1 MQGNSDAVLR
11 YYIDLRLPSV
21 NMATRYAEDLI
32 VQISW
37 NISLVCLSILV
48 AMIGSFAALTHAQ
61 RMRDST
67 GRVATLWMLAGGC
80 TLGVSIWSMHF
91 IGMLALHLPIPI
103 SFNSTLTQLSVLPA
117 VAAALL
123 GFWVLR
129 YPSVSLMRIAVSGL
143 LMGAGIS
150 LMHYTGMAALRMNP
164 AIRYDPSIFVL
175 SIAIAVIASWGSL
188 LMMYQGE
195 RVKLPLLPRF
205 VLGAIIMGGAISG
218 MHYVAMYGVV
228 IEPGS
233 LCLSGASRMEP
244 GILALLVSVTSLLWF
259 GGSIFASFFDRR
271 TVRQNALAL
280 TALGQAYE
288 QLLAQNEQ
296 QTQSLRDSEERLSMT
311 LRCAPDAVFICEQ
324 DGRIVYVNDNVIDI
338 LGYDRDTL
346 YTMTAFDLAP
356 VNWREI
362 YRQETDKILVDNEHH
377 IMEIR
382 LVKKDGGKIPMELN
396 AVLLPNGKVYGSCRD
411 ITERRV
417 AQRALQETQEN
428 LQRLLNSVAEGI
440 YGVDTLGICTFVNEA
455 FLRILGYDDAS
466 EIVGKSIHGL
476 IHHSHADGSPYPG
489 YECRMYVA
497 FRAMQEVHVDD
508 EVFWRRDG
516 TAVAVEY
523 WSHPIIKNGE
533 VEGAVATFL
542 DITERKLSDQK
553 VHQLAFFDALTGLPN
568 RRLLLDRL
576 NQAFAVSM
584 RNGRYGAVMFLDLD
598 HFKTLND
605 SKGHE
610 MGDLLLVEVANRLQQ
625 CVRDGD
631 TVARLGGD
639 EFVVVLEMLSA
650 GVNEAVTQAEL
661 VAEKIRAALN
671 LPFQLNQYEHNTTP
685 SIGVVLFRG
694 HQESIDNLLK
704 YADTAMYQAKAAGR
718 NAIRFYDP
726 DMQAALEARIE
737 LERQLRRALEKQQF
751 QLYYQ
756 IQVDSRRQPIGAE
769 VLLRWLHPER
779 GLVSPQEFIPMAE
792 ETGLIL
798 PIGLWVLQTACNQ
811 LKAWQNNVLTREL
824 SLAVNVSARQLRQ
837 SDFVAQV
844 QRVLAESGAKSS
856 YLKLELTESTVL
868 ENVED
873 TIIKMREIKTLGVS
887 FSMDD
892 FGTGYS
898 SLQYLKR
905 LPLDQI
911 KIDQS
916 FVRDIASDPN
926 DAAIVQTVIA
936 MTEALGLNVIAEGVE
951 TEAQLEFLD
960 LRGCHAFQG
969 YLFSK
974 PVPLAAFERLLETDS
989 LV

>member
-1 MQGNSDAVLR
+1 
-11 YYIDLRLPSV
+11 
-21 NMATRYAEDLI
+21 
-32 VQISW
+32 
-37 NISLVCLSILV
+37 
-48 AMIGSFAALTHAQ
+48 MIGSFAALTHAQ
-61 RMRDST
+61 RMRESS
-67 GRVATLWMLAGGC
+67 GRLAVIWMLAGGC

-103 SFNSTLTQLSVLPA
+103 SFDPLLTQLSVLPA
-117 VAAALL
+117 IAAALL

-129 YPSVSLMRIAVSGL
+129 CASVSMMRIAVSGV
-143 LMGAGIS
+143 LMGGGIS
-150 LMHYTGMAALRMNP
+150 LMHYTGMAALRMDP
-164 AIRYDPSIFVL
+164 PIRYESLIFVL
-175 SIAIAVIASWGSL
+175 SIAIAVFASWGAL

-195 RVKLPLLPRF
+195 RIKLPQMLRF
-205 VLGAIIMGGAISG
+205 TLGAFIMGSAISG
-218 MHYVAMYGVV
+218 MHYVAMMGVV
-228 IEPGS
+228 IQPGS
-233 LCLSGASRMEP
+233 LCMSGTSRMAP
-244 GILALLVSVTSLLWF
+244 DILALLVSVVALLWF
-259 GGSIFASFFDRR
+259 GVSIFASFIDRR
-271 TVRQNALAL
+271 TVRQSALAL
-280 TALGQAYE
+280 RELGEAYE
-288 QLLAQNEQ
+288 RLLAQNAQ
-296 QTQSLRDSEERLSMT
+296 QNQSLLKSEERLSMT
-311 LRCAPDAVFICEQ
+311 LRCAPDAVLICEQ
-324 DGRIVYVNDNVIDI
+324 DGRIVYVNDNVIDT
-338 LGYDRDTL
+338 LGYSMDEL
-346 YTMTAFDLAP
+346 YAMTAFDLVPAD
-356 VNWREI
+356 WREI
-362 YRQETDKILVDNEHH
+362 YRQEARKILLDNEHH
-377 IMEIR
+377 ILEIR
-382 LVKKDGGKIPMELN
+382 LVKKDGRRIPMELN
-396 AVLLPNGKVYGSCRD
+396 AVLLPDGKVYGSCRD

-417 AQRALQETQEN
+417 AQRALQETQDN

-440 YGVDTLGICTFVNEA
+440 YGVDTDGRCTFVNGA
-455 FLRILGYDDAS
+455 FLRILGYQDAG
-466 EIVGKSIHGL
+466 EIVGKQIHDL
-476 IHHSHADGSPYPG
+476 IHHSHPDGSPYPG
-489 YECRMYVA
+489 SECKMYVA
-497 FRAMQEVHVDD
+497 FKKMQEVHVDD

-516 TAVAVEY
+516 TSVAVEY
-523 WSHPIIKNGE
+523 WSHPIVKNGA
-533 VEGAVATFL
+533 VQGAVATFL
-542 DITERKLSDQK
+542 DITERKLTDQK

-610 MGDLLLVEVANRLQQ
+610 MGDLLLIEVASRLQQ
-625 CVRDGD
+625 CIRDGD

-639 EFVVVLEMLSA
+639 EFVVVLEMLSS

-671 LPFQLNQYEHNTTP
+671 LPYQLNGYEHNTTP

-694 HQESIDNLLK
+694 HLESIDNLLK
-704 YADTAMYQAKAAGR
+704 FADTAMYQAKAAGR

-737 LERQLRRALEKQQF
+737 LEGELRRALEKQQF

-756 IQVDSRRQPIGAE
+756 MQVDSRRRPIGAE
-769 VLLRWLHPER
+769 VLLRWQHPER
-779 GLVSPQEFIPMAE
+779 GLVSPLEFIPMAE

-811 LKAWQNNVLTREL
+811 LKAWQHKASTREL
-824 SLAVNVSARQLRQ
+824 TLAVNVSARQFRQ
-837 SDFVAQV
+837 RDFVAQV
-844 QRVLAESGAKSS
+844 QRVLVDSGAKASH
-856 YLKLELTESTVL
+856 LKLELTESTVL

-873 TIIKMREIKTLGVS
+873 TIVKMREIKMLGVS

-916 FVRDIASDPN
+916 FVRDIATDPN

-936 MTEALGLNVIAEGVE
+936 MTEAMGLNVIAEGVE

-974 PVPLAAFERLLETDS
+974 PVTLADFEA
-989 LV
+989 LVHANQ